1 MYLKSRKNYFITQ
14 LSLFLVYLGMNLL
27 TPISSVLELYYGLVF
42 LLLCFTRLLML
53 DFNKVLLITYVVS
66 SVSVAFFDDTVWFLL
81 ELFTTYRE
89 TALEHWLAIG
99 LTVVLFV
106 NVLWLSLYSFFAKPS
121 VNNMR
126 NNKDGCKLEEAGAGR
141 KPTKP

>member
-27 TPISSVLELYYGLVF
+27 TPSSLMLELYYGLMF
-42 LLLCFTRLLML
+42 LLLCFTRLLIL

-66 SVSVAFFDDTVWFLL
+66 SFSMIFFDDTVWFLL
-81 ELFTTYRE
+81 EIFTTYRE

-106 NVLWLSLYSFFAKPS
+106 NVLWLSLCSFFAKPS
-121 VNNMR
+121 VEVNR
-126 NNKDGCKLEEAGAGR
+126 
-141 KPTKP
+141 